1 MIMMMKKQIIGT
13 MCLAALM
20 SSCHIY
26 KSYDRPETID
36 ASGIYRDPASAA
48 DTLAADTLAADT
60 ANMGNLPWKEIFRDA
75 KLQALIEEGLSKN
88 VDIQAAALRVQEAKV
103 MLTAA
108 KLSYLPSI
116 NLAPQGTATS
126 MGGGNYVKAYQ
137 LPVSA
142 SWEIDLFGKI
152 LNTKRGQKVAYE
164 QSKYAEQAVRSQIIC
179 GIANVYYSLLMLDRQ
194 VEITTETAAIYKE
207 NVRAMEAMK
216 IAGMTTEAAV
226 AQMRAASHQVEASL
240 LDLKRQVRETENS
253 LAVLLAR
260 TPQTVERGTLAEQV
274 MPEELAAGVPMQ
286 LLENRPDVKMAE
298 MTLAAA
304 YYTTNSARAAFYP
317 GLNIT
322 GLAGWTN
329 GSGVTVVNPGEFMLQ
344 ALASLAQPIFNNG
357 KLIANL
363 KVSKAEEKIAQM
375 NYQQTILE
383 AGKEVSDA
391 LFLFDTQTKKLAEDR
406 GQVEQLDKAVTYTNA
421 LFQSGEATYLEVLT
435 SQQNL
440 LSAQLSEVADNFQ
453 RIQAVINLYSAL
465 GGGRE

>member
-1 MIMMMKKQIIGT
+1 MKKQIIGM
-13 MCLAALM
+13 MCLTAMM

-26 KSYDRPETID
+26 KAYDRPETID
-36 ASGIYRDPASAA
+36 ASGIYRDPASAT
-48 DTLAADTLAADT
+48 DTLASDT
-60 ANMGNLPWKEIFRDA
+60 ANMGNLPWKEVFRDA
-75 KLQALIEEGLSKN
+75 KLQALIEEGLANN
-88 VDIQAAALRVQEAKV
+88 VDMQAAALRVEEAKV

-108 KLSYLPSI
+108 KLSYLPTI
-116 NLAPQGTATS
+116 NFTPQGTLSSFDKSKPSQT
-126 MGGGNYVKAYQ
+126 YQ

-152 LNTKRGQKVAYE
+152 LNAKRGQKVAYE
-164 QSKYAEQAVRSQIIC
+164 QSKYSEQAVRSQIIC
-179 GIANVYYSLLMLDRQ
+179 GIANTYYSLLMLDRQ

-207 NVRAMEAMK
+207 NVRVMEAMK

-253 LAVLLAR
+253 LAVLLAKA
-260 TPQTVERGTLAEQV
+260 PQPIDRSTLDEQV
-274 MPEELAAGVPMQ
+274 MPEELTAGVPMQ

-298 MTLAAA
+298 MTLASA

-322 GLAGWTN
+322 GTAGWTN
-329 GSGVTVVNPGEFMLQ
+329 SAGMAVLNPGKLILN
-344 ALASLAQPIFNNG
+344 AVASLAQPIFNNG

-391 LFLFDTQTKKLAEDR
+391 LFLYDTQNKKLVEDR
-406 GQVEQLDKAVTYTNA
+406 GQVEQLDKAVIYTKA
-421 LFQSGEATYLEVLT
+421 LFQSGDATYLEILT
-435 SQQNL
+435 AQQNL
-440 LSAQLSEVADNFQ
+440 LSAQLSEVSDNFQ
-453 RIQAVINLYSAL
+453 RMQAVINLYSAL

>member
-1 MIMMMKKQIIGT
+1 MKKQIIGM
-13 MCLAALM
+13 MCLTAMM

-26 KSYDRPETID
+26 KAYDRPETID
-36 ASGIYRDPASAA
+36 ASGIYRDPASAT
-48 DTLAADTLAADT
+48 DTLASDT
-60 ANMGNLPWKEIFRDA
+60 ANMGNLPWKEVFRDA
-75 KLQALIEEGLSKN
+75 KLQALIEEGLANN
-88 VDIQAAALRVQEAKV
+88 VDMQAAALRVEEAKV

-108 KLSYLPSI
+108 KLSYLPTI
-116 NLAPQGTATS
+116 NFTPQGTLSSFDKSKLTQT
-126 MGGGNYVKAYQ
+126 YQ

-152 LNTKRGQKVAYE
+152 LNAKRGQKVAYE
-164 QSKYAEQAVRSQIIC
+164 QSKYSEQAVRSQIIC
-179 GIANVYYSLLMLDRQ
+179 GIANTYYSLLMLDRQ

-207 NVRAMEAMK
+207 NVRVMEAMK

-253 LAVLLAR
+253 LAVLLAKA
-260 TPQTVERGTLAEQV
+260 PQPIDRSTLDEQV
-274 MPEELAAGVPMQ
+274 MPEELTAGVPMQ

-322 GLAGWTN
+322 GTAGWTN
-329 GSGVTVVNPGEFMLQ
+329 SAGMAVLNPGKLILN
-344 ALASLAQPIFNNG
+344 AVASLAQPIFNNG

-391 LFLFDTQTKKLAEDR
+391 LYLYDTQNKKLVEDR
-406 GQVEQLDKAVTYTNA
+406 GQVDQLDKAVTYTKA
-421 LFQSGEATYLEVLT
+421 LFQSGDATYLEILT
-435 SQQNL
+435 AQQNL
-440 LSAQLSEVADNFQ
+440 LSAQLSEVSDNFQ
-453 RIQAVINLYSAL
+453 RMQAVINLYSAL

>member
-1 MIMMMKKQIIGT
+1 MKKQIIGM
-13 MCLAALM
+13 MCLTAMM

-26 KSYDRPETID
+26 KAYDRPETID
-36 ASGIYRDPASAA
+36 ASGIYRDPASAT
-48 DTLAADTLAADT
+48 DTLASDT
-60 ANMGNLPWKEIFRDA
+60 ANMGKLPWKDEFRDA
-75 KLQALIEEGLSKN
+75 YLQAVFEEGLAIN
-88 VDIQAAALRVQEAKV
+88 VDMRAAALRVEEAKV

-108 KLSYLPSI
+108 KLSYLPTI
-116 NLAPQGTATS
+116 NFTPQGTLSSFDKSKPTQT
-126 MGGGNYVKAYQ
+126 YQ

-152 LNTKRGQKVAYE
+152 LNAKRGQKVAYE
-164 QSKYAEQAVRSQIIC
+164 QSKYSEQAVRSQIIC
-179 GIANVYYSLLMLDRQ
+179 GIANTYYSLLMLDRQ

-207 NVRAMEAMK
+207 NVRVMEAMK

-253 LAVLLAR
+253 LAVLLAKA
-260 TPQTVERGTLAEQV
+260 PQPIDRSTLDEQV
-274 MPEELAAGVPMQ
+274 MPEELTAGVPMQ

-322 GLAGWTN
+322 GTAGWTN
-329 GSGVTVVNPGEFMLQ
+329 SAGMAVLNPGKLILN
-344 ALASLAQPIFNNG
+344 AVASLAQPIFNNG

-391 LFLFDTQTKKLAEDR
+391 LFLYDTQNKKLVEDR
-406 GQVEQLDKAVTYTNA
+406 GQVDQLDKAVTYTKA
-421 LFQSGEATYLEVLT
+421 LFQSGDATYLEILT
-435 SQQNL
+435 AQQNL
-440 LSAQLSEVADNFQ
+440 LSAQLSEVSDNFQ
-453 RIQAVINLYSAL
+453 RMQAVINLYSAL

>member
-36 ASGIYRDPASAA
+36 ASGIYRDPASAV
-48 DTLAADTLAADT
+48 DTLAADT

-126 MGGGNYVKAYQ
+126 MGGSNYVKAYQ

>member
-1 MIMMMKKQIIGT
+1 MKKQIIGM
-13 MCLAALM
+13 MCLTAMM

-26 KSYDRPETID
+26 KAYDRPETID
-36 ASGIYRDPASAA
+36 ASGIYRDPASAT
-48 DTLAADTLAADT
+48 DTLASDT
-60 ANMGNLPWKEIFRDA
+60 ANMGNLPWKEVFRDA
-75 KLQALIEEGLSKN
+75 KLQALIEEGLADN
-88 VDIQAAALRVQEAKV
+88 VDMQAAALRVQEAKV

-108 KLSYLPSI
+108 KLSYLPTI
-116 NLAPQGTATS
+116 NFTPQGTLSSFDKSKPTQT
-126 MGGGNYVKAYQ
+126 YQ

-152 LNTKRGQKVAYE
+152 LNAKRGQKVAYE
-164 QSKYAEQAVRSQIIC
+164 QSKYSEQAVRSQIIC
-179 GIANVYYSLLMLDRQ
+179 GIANTYYSLLMLDRQ

-207 NVRAMEAMK
+207 NVRVMEAMK

-240 LDLKRQVRETENS
+240 MDLKRQVRETENS

-260 TPQTVERGTLAEQV
+260 TPQTIDRSTLDAQV
-274 MPEELAAGVPMQ
+274 MPEELTAGVPMQ

-298 MTLAAA
+298 MTLASA

-322 GLAGWTN
+322 GTAGWTN
-329 GSGVTVVNPGEFMLQ
+329 SAGMAVLNPGKLILN
-344 ALASLAQPIFNNG
+344 AVASLAQPIFNNG

-391 LFLFDTQTKKLAEDR
+391 LFLYDTQNKKLVEDR
-406 GQVEQLDKAVTYTNA
+406 GQVEQLDKAVTYTKA
-421 LFQSGEATYLEVLT
+421 LFQSGDATYLEILT
-435 SQQNL
+435 AQQNL
-440 LSAQLSEVADNFQ
+440 LSAQLSEVSDNFQ
-453 RIQAVINLYSAL
+453 RMQAVINLYSAL

>member
-1 MIMMMKKQIIGT
+1 MKKQIIGM
-13 MCLAALM
+13 MCLTAMM

-26 KSYDRPETID
+26 KAYDRPETID
-36 ASGIYRDPASAA
+36 ASGIYRDPASAT
-48 DTLAADTLAADT
+48 DTLASDT
-60 ANMGNLPWKEIFRDA
+60 ANMGNLPWKEVFRDA
-75 KLQALIEEGLSKN
+75 KLQALIEEGLANN
-88 VDIQAAALRVQEAKV
+88 VDMQAAALRVQEAKV

-108 KLSYLPSI
+108 KLSYLPTI
-116 NLAPQGTATS
+116 NFTPQGTLSSFDKSKPTQT
-126 MGGGNYVKAYQ
+126 YQ

-152 LNTKRGQKVAYE
+152 LNAKRGQKVAYE
-164 QSKYAEQAVRSQIIC
+164 QSKYSEQAVRSQIIC
-179 GIANVYYSLLMLDRQ
+179 GIANTYYSLLMLDRQ

-207 NVRAMEAMK
+207 NVRVMEAMK

-240 LDLKRQVRETENS
+240 MDLKRQVRETENS

-260 TPQTVERGTLAEQV
+260 TPQTIDRSTLDAQV
-274 MPEELAAGVPMQ
+274 MPEELTAGVPMQ

-298 MTLAAA
+298 MTLASA

-322 GLAGWTN
+322 GTTGWTN
-329 GSGVTVVNPGEFMLQ
+329 SAGMAVLNPGKLILN
-344 ALASLAQPIFNNG
+344 AVASLAQPIFNNG

-391 LFLFDTQTKKLAEDR
+391 LFLYDTQNKKLVEDR
-406 GQVEQLDKAVTYTNA
+406 GQVEQLDKAVTYTKA
-421 LFQSGEATYLEVLT
+421 LFQSGDATYLEILT
-435 SQQNL
+435 AQQNL
-440 LSAQLSEVADNFQ
+440 LSAQLSEVSDNFQ
-453 RIQAVINLYSAL
+453 RMQAVINLYSAL

>member
-1 MIMMMKKQIIGT
+1 MKKQIIGM
-13 MCLAALM
+13 MCLTAMM

-26 KSYDRPETID
+26 KAYDRPETID
-36 ASGIYRDPASAA
+36 ASGIYRDPASAT
-48 DTLAADTLAADT
+48 DTLASDT
-60 ANMGNLPWKEIFRDA
+60 ANMGNLPWKEVFRDA
-75 KLQALIEEGLSKN
+75 KLQALIEEGLANN
-88 VDIQAAALRVQEAKV
+88 VDMQAAALRVEEAKV

-108 KLSYLPSI
+108 KLSYLPTI
-116 NLAPQGTATS
+116 NFTPQGTLSSFDKSKPTQT
-126 MGGGNYVKAYQ
+126 YQ

-152 LNTKRGQKVAYE
+152 LNAKRGQKVAYE
-164 QSKYAEQAVRSQIIC
+164 QSKYSEQAVRSQIIC
-179 GIANVYYSLLMLDRQ
+179 GIANTYYSLLMLDRQ

-207 NVRAMEAMK
+207 NVRVMEAMK

-253 LAVLLAR
+253 LAVLLAKA
-260 TPQTVERGTLAEQV
+260 PQPIDRSTLDEQV
-274 MPEELAAGVPMQ
+274 MPEELTAGVPMQ

-322 GLAGWTN
+322 GTAGWTN
-329 GSGVTVVNPGEFMLQ
+329 SAGMAVLNPGKLILN
-344 ALASLAQPIFNNG
+344 AVASLAQPIFNNG

-391 LFLFDTQTKKLAEDR
+391 LYLYDTQNKKLVEDR
-406 GQVEQLDKAVTYTNA
+406 GQVDQLDKAVTYTKA
-421 LFQSGEATYLEVLT
+421 LFQSGDATYLEILT
-435 SQQNL
+435 AQQNL
-440 LSAQLSEVADNFQ
+440 LSAQLSEVSDNFQ
-453 RIQAVINLYSAL
+453 RMQAVINLYSAL

>member
-1 MIMMMKKQIIGT
+1 MKKQIIGM
-13 MCLAALM
+13 MCLTAMM

-26 KSYDRPETID
+26 KAYDRPETID
-36 ASGIYRDPASAA
+36 ASGIYRDPASAT
-48 DTLAADTLAADT
+48 DTLASDT
-60 ANMGNLPWKEIFRDA
+60 ANMGNLPWKEVFRDA
-75 KLQALIEEGLSKN
+75 KLQALIEEGLANN
-88 VDIQAAALRVQEAKV
+88 VDMQAAALRVQEAKV

-108 KLSYLPSI
+108 KLSYLPTI
-116 NLAPQGTATS
+116 NFTPQGTLSSFDKSKPTQT
-126 MGGGNYVKAYQ
+126 YQ

-152 LNTKRGQKVAYE
+152 LNAKRGQKVAYE
-164 QSKYAEQAVRSQIIC
+164 QSKYSEQAVRSQIIC
-179 GIANVYYSLLMLDRQ
+179 GIANTYYSLLMLDRQ

-207 NVRAMEAMK
+207 NVRVMEAMK

-240 LDLKRQVRETENS
+240 MDLKREVRETENS

-260 TPQTVERGTLAEQV
+260 TPQTIDRSTLDAQV
-274 MPEELAAGVPMQ
+274 MPEELTAGVPMQ

-298 MTLAAA
+298 MTLASA

-322 GLAGWTN
+322 GTAGWTN
-329 GSGVTVVNPGEFMLQ
+329 SAGMAVLNPGKLILN
-344 ALASLAQPIFNNG
+344 AVASLAQPIFNNG

-391 LFLFDTQTKKLAEDR
+391 LFLYDTQNKKLVEDR
-406 GQVEQLDKAVTYTNA
+406 GQVEQLDKAVTYTKA
-421 LFQSGEATYLEVLT
+421 LFQSGDATYLEILT
-435 SQQNL
+435 AQQNL
-440 LSAQLSEVADNFQ
+440 LSAQLSEVSDNFQ
-453 RIQAVINLYSAL
+453 RMQAVINLYSAL

>member
-1 MIMMMKKQIIGT
+1 MKKQILGA
-13 MCLAALM
+13 MCLAAMM

-26 KSYDRPETID
+26 KAYDRPESID
-36 ASGIYRDPASAA
+36 ASGIYRDPASATDTLVA
-48 DTLAADTLAADT
+48 DTS
-60 ANMGNLPWKEIFRDA
+60 NMGNLPWKEVFRDA
-75 KLQALIEEGLSKN
+75 KLQALIEEGLANN
-88 VDIQAAALRVQEAKV
+88 VDMQAAALRVQEAKV

-116 NLAPQGTATS
+116 NLAPQGTTTS
-126 MGGGNYVKAYQ
+126 MGGSYVKAYQ
-137 LPVSA
+137 LPAVA

-179 GIANVYYSLLMLDRQ
+179 GIANIYYSLLMLDRQ

-207 NVRAMEAMK
+207 NVRVMEAMK
-216 IAGMTTEAAV
+216 VAGMTTEAGV

-240 LDLKRQVRETENS
+240 MDLKRQVRETENS
-253 LAVLLAR
+253 LAVLLAKA
-260 TPQTVERGTLAEQV
+260 PQTIDRNTLGEQV
-274 MPEELAAGVPMQ
+274 MPEELTAGVPLQ

-322 GLAGWTN
+322 GTAGWTN
-329 GSGVTVVNPGEFMLQ
+329 GSGISVVNPGEFMLQ

-357 KLIANL
+357 KLVANL
-363 KVSKAEEKIAQM
+363 KVSKAEEKIAKM

-391 LFLFDTQTKKLAEDR
+391 LFLYDTQNKKLIEDR
-406 GQVEQLDKAVTYTNA
+406 GQVEQLDKAVTYTKA
-421 LFQSGEATYLEVLT
+421 LFQSGEATYLEILT
-435 SQQNL
+435 AQQNL
-440 LSAQLSEVADNFQ
+440 LSAQLSEVSDNFQ
-453 RIQAVINLYSAL
+453 RMQAVINLYSAL